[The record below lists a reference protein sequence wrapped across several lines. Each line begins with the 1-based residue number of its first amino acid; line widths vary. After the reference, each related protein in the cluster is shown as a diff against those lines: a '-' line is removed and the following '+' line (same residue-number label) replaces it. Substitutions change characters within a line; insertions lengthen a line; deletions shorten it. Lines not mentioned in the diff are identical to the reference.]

1 MVDDKEE
8 KMDEIVS
15 FFFSFVSEHF
25 CQHFTGLQH
34 EHTTHLPTHIKV
46 KVLEH
51 DDNLKKVSFS
61 ELGSFSIGANS
72 FEAAFET

>member
-1 MVDDKEE
+1 MKIVKMVDDKEE

-51 DDNLKKVSFS
+51 DDNLKKGF
-61 ELGSFSIGANS
+61 LLRA
-72 FEAAFET
+72 